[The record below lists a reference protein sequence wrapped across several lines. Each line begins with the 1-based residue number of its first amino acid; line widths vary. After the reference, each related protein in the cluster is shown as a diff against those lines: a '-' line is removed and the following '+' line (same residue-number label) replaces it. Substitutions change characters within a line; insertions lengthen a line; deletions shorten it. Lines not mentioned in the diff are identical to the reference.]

1 MDLLDVL
8 VTAAVVV
15 ASVTAGVVDTVDA
28 VVAVVAE
35 SLDIVVEVANP
46 LTLAL
51 R

>member
-8 VTAAVVV
+8 VAVVAV
-15 ASVTAGVVDTVDA
+15 ASDTAGVVDA
-28 VVAVVAE
+28 VVAVVVE

-51 R
+51 